1 MLMHALVFAGL
12 LAQIAQPPPPDLR
25 HPDMRPPED
34 VRLPNGKLQKDAIL
48 AEDYEKSLQD
58 ARDLARLS
66 DELKSGL
73 EENGKNVL
81 SLQMLKKTEEIEKL
95 AKRIHDRMKRY

>member
-1 MLMHALVFAGL
+1 MWMYLLVVGCL
-12 LAQIAQPPPPDLR
+12 LAQTAPPVDPR
-25 HPDMRPPED
+25 HPDLGPPEE

-48 AEDYEKSLQD
+48 SEDYEKSLKD
-58 ARDLARLS
+58 ARELARLS
-66 DELKSGL
+66 DELKTGL
-73 EENGKNVL
+73 EDNGKHIL

>member
-1 MLMHALVFAGL
+1 MWIHILLVAGF
-12 LAQIAQPPPPDLR
+12 IAQTAPPFDGR
-25 HPDMRPPED
+25 HPDTGPPED

-48 AEDYEKSLQD
+48 SEDYAKSLKD

-66 DELKSGL
+66 DELKTGL
-73 EENGKNVL
+73 ENSDKNVL

-95 AKRIHDRMKRY
+95 AKRIRDRMKRY